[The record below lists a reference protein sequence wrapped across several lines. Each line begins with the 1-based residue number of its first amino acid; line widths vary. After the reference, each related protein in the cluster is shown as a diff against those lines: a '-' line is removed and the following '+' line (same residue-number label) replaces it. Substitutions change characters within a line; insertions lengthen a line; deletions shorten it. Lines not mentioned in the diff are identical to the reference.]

1 MKLYHRNNP
10 VIVIIVCVL
19 LASCTADRPR
29 YPDIEAPVAPQRPTE
44 LTMHG
49 EVRIDD
55 YYWLNDR
62 ENPEV
67 IGYIESENEYLEK
80 MMAHTQK
87 FQDALFN
94 EMRSRIKE
102 DDESVPYRRGEY
114 YYYSRYEEGK
124 EYPVF
129 CRRRGSLSAQ
139 EEIIVNG
146 NELGEGK
153 SYFSLISPV
162 MSYDHT
168 IAAFAVDTV
177 GRRFYTIQFK
187 DMHTGEILPYTI
199 TEITGNVQWA
209 NDNRTVFYSR
219 QDPLTLRPYQIYRYE
234 LGQPVSSARLVY
246 EERDATYIC
255 FVSKTKS
262 EEYLIIYIGSTL
274 STEQQVL
281 NANNPTGRFS
291 VVQPRERDHEYSLSH
306 FGDMFYIRTN
316 KDAPNFKLIAAPV
329 SAPQKGNWKD
339 VIPHREDVLL
349 ERIEIFSDFLAVEE
363 RSEGLPRIRIM
374 EWETGED
381 HYLDFGEPTYSAF
394 ITYNP
399 EFKTD
404 VLRYSYTSLTTPNSV
419 FDYNMRTREKILMKQ
434 QPVIGDF
441 NTDNYLTERVFATAD
456 DGTTIPVSLVY
467 RKGIRKNG
475 KNPTLIYGYGAYG
488 VSANPY
494 FDSTRLSLL
503 DRGFVYAIAHVRGGE
518 DMGRRWY
525 EDGKLLKKINTF
537 TDFIA
542 CSEYLIEEG
551 YTSSEKLF
559 AMGGSA
565 GGLLIGAIVNMRPDL
580 YKGVIASVPWVDV
593 VTTMLDDSIPLTTAE
608 YDEWG
613 NPNDKTYYDYM
624 LSYSPYDNVTA
635 REYPNMLV
643 TSGLHDSQVQYWEP
657 TKWVAKL
664 RSLKTDRNVLM
675 LYTNMDAGHGGAS
688 GRFRALRETALEYTF
703 ILELA
708 GVRK

>member
-1 MKLYHRNNP
+1 
-10 VIVIIVCVL
+10 
-19 LASCTADRPR
+19 
-29 YPDIEAPVAPQRPTE
+29 
-44 LTMHG
+44 MHG
-49 EVRIDD
+49 DVRIDD
-55 YYWLNDR
+55 YYWLRDR

-67 IGYIESENEYLEK
+67 IGYIESENEYLGK
-80 MMAHTQK
+80 MMAHTEK

-124 EYPVF
+124 EYPIF
-129 CRRRGSLSAQ
+129 CRRQGSISAP

-153 SYFSLISPV
+153 SYFSVSSPV
-162 MSYDHT
+162 MSYDHA

-177 GRRFYTIQFK
+177 GRRFYNIQFK
-187 DMHTGEILPYTI
+187 DMRTGEILPYTI
-199 TEITGNVQWA
+199 PDVTGNIQWA
-209 NDNRTVFYSR
+209 NDNKTVFYSR
-219 QDPLTLRPYQIYRYE
+219 QDPVTLRPYQIYRYE
-234 LGQPVSSARLVY
+234 LGRPVSSVRLVY

-255 FVSKTKS
+255 YVSKTKS
-262 EEYLIIYIGSTL
+262 EAYLIIYIWSTL
-274 STEQQVL
+274 STEQRVL
-281 NANNPTGRFS
+281 NANNPNGRFS
-291 VVQPRERDHEYSLSH
+291 VIQPRERDLEYSLSH

-316 KDAPNFKLIAAPV
+316 KDAPNFKLVAAPV
-329 SAPQKGNWKD
+329 SAPHRENWKD
-339 VIPHREDVLL
+339 IIPHREDVLL

-363 RSEGLPRIRIM
+363 RSRGLPRIRIR

-381 HYLDFGEPTYSAF
+381 HYIDFGEPTYSAF

-399 EFKTD
+399 EFNTD
-404 VLRYSYTSLTTPNSV
+404 ILRYSYTSLTTPNSV
-419 FDYNMRTREKILMKQ
+419 FDYNMRAREKVLMKQ

-441 NTDNYLTERVFATAD
+441 NPDKYLSERVFATAD

-467 RKGIRKNG
+467 RKGLRKNG

-518 DMGRRWY
+518 DMGRQWY

-551 YTSSEKLF
+551 YTSSENLF

-565 GGLLIGAIVNMRPDL
+565 GGLLIGAVVNMRPDL
-580 YKGVIASVPWVDV
+580 YKAVIASVPWVDV
-593 VTTMLDDSIPLTTAE
+593 VTTMLDDRIPFTTAE

-613 NPNDKTYYDYM
+613 NPNDKIYYDYM
-624 LSYSPYDNVTA
+624 LSYSPYDNVTSRA
-635 REYPNMLV
+635 YPHMLV

-664 RSLKTDRNVLM
+664 RSLKTDRNVLL

-688 GRFRALRETALEYTF
+688 GRFRALRETALEYAF
-703 ILELA
+703 ILDLA
-708 GVRK
+708 GKRK